1 MSKNDDKI
9 KEVLSQIEK
18 KQKEIGTKPRAA
30 WKSNGIIKL
39 GNEGHL
45 NINTINTLDTCV
57 TATALV
63 LHQASYRTEA
73 AKFLEVTVESDP
85 QSDYLDDLKLR
96 ASMIKWD
103 VENKKLAVMEDKLKA
118 LRSEDAKTADAIAD
132 VLKGL

>member
-30 WKSNGIIKL
+30 WKSNGIIKVAD
-39 GNEGHL
+39 GHI
-45 NINTINTLDTCV
+45 NINTINNLDLCV
-57 TATALV
+57 HAAAEILQQ
-63 LHQASYRTEA
+63 LSHRKEA
-73 AKFLEVTVESDP
+73 AQLLGVPESSAAQD
-85 QSDYLDDLKLR
+85 DYLDDLKLR
-96 ASMIKWD
+96 ASMIKYD
-103 VENKKLAVMEDKLKA
+103 VENKKLNAMEEKLKA